1 MYNTKYII
9 IVLLAIIFNACNDCS
24 NSLVKNIDATAKIVR
39 FDSVFYAINNPKT
52 ASEGLINI
60 KKQDEIFFDLYTN
73 KVYDMGIKDSI
84 PVEMLFYHIN
94 SMQNKELK
102 KRVDSLFGSMV
113 DERKDLDYLSR
124 YFKYYFPESKF
135 PKITTFYGGFAGF
148 MAWLYND
155 SSMMVDLDMYLG
167 ADFIAYS
174 QFFPQYK
181 SNFFKKDMLVVNIS
195 KELVRNELLKFEV
208 SKPKNMLE
216 YIIIEGAKIYQTR
229 QLLPCRPVYDLME
242 YNKEQWEWNEREE
255 QKIWQYIV
263 KEKLLYESDFKEYRP
278 LVSECPATVRSGV
291 AQGASPRIGVWAGYQ
306 IVAAFMENNDNIS
319 VSEMLQKYK
328 AEDILAMSKYKP

>member
-1 MYNTKYII
+1 MI
-9 IVLLAIIFNACNDCS
+9 IVLSAIIFNACNDCS
-24 NSLVKNIDATAKIVR
+24 NALVKNISSTATVVR
-39 FDSVFYAINNPKT
+39 FDSVFYAINSPKT
-52 ASEGLINI
+52 ATDELKNI

-73 KVYDMGIKDSI
+73 KVYDMGISDTI
-84 PVEMLFYHIN
+84 PVELLFYHIN

-102 KRVDSLFGSMV
+102 KRVDSLIGSMA
-113 DERKDLDYLSR
+113 DERKEFDYLSK
-124 YFKYYFPESKF
+124 YFIYYFPESTF

-155 SSMMVDLDMYLG
+155 SAMMVDLDMYLG
-167 ADFIAYS
+167 ADFIGYG

-181 SNFFKKDMLVVNIS
+181 SNFFKKDMLVVNIA
-195 KELVRNELLKFEV
+195 KELVRNELLKFEI
-208 SKPKNMLE
+208 SKPENMLE
-216 YIIIEGAKIYQTR
+216 YMVIEGAKIYQTN
-229 QLLPCRPVYDLME
+229 QLLPCRPIYDLME

-278 LVSECPATVRSGV
+278 LVSEGPATVRSGV
-291 AQGASPRIGVWAGYQ
+291 ALGAPPRIGVWAGYK

-319 VSEMLQKYK
+319 VIEMLQKYK
-328 AEDILAMSKYKP
+328 PEDILAMSKYKP